1 MKIPNKRE
9 LQQITFNNS
18 LNIDFKG
25 FMNLYKNCSAKP
37 YFSLVI
43 NTTLVLD
50 NPLHFRKNI
59 SEKNTKANHVNS

>member
-25 FMNLYKNCSAKP
+25 FMNLYKNCSAKS
-37 YFSLVI
+37 YSSLVI

-59 SEKNTKANHVNS
+59 SEKNTKANHEN